1 MIVGAKKL
9 SIGYP
14 EKVVCENINFEIESG
29 DFLCVV
35 GENGTG
41 KSTLIKTIL
50 GLNKTL
56 KGTISFHEGHS
67 KCRVGYLPQIGD
79 MQKDF
84 PATVKEVIMSGFMGT
99 KFFKFFFTKEEKAK
113 AIKMMELTGV
123 SELQNKSFKELSGGQ
138 QQRVLLTR
146 ALLATDDLLILDEP
160 TNGLDAKFTRS
171 FYSLLKTLNKS
182 GITII
187 MVSHNIGK
195 VTEMASHILCLKKSG
210 NFFGTKD
217 EFLSS
222 DLASQML
229 GLEGGER

>member
-9 SIGYP
+9 SVGYP
-14 EKVVCENINFEIESG
+14 DKVVSENINFEIDGG

-41 KSTLIKTIL
+41 KSTLIKTVL
-50 GLNKTL
+50 GLNKPL
-56 KGTISFHEGHS
+56 KGSISFHNGHE
-67 KCRVGYLPQIGD
+67 KCKVGYLPQIGD

-84 PATVKEVIMSGFMGT
+84 PATVKEIVMSGFMGT
-99 KFFKFFFTKEEKAK
+99 KFFKLFFTKEEKEKAK
-113 AIKMMELTGV
+113 KMMELTGV
-123 SELQNKSFKELSGGQ
+123 IDLQGKSFKELSGGQ

-160 TNGLDAKFTRS
+160 TNGLDARFTKS
-171 FYSLLKTLNKS
+171 FYSLLKNLNKS

-195 VTEMASHILCLKKSG
+195 VTELASHILCLRKGG
-210 NFFGTKD
+210 NFFGTKE
-217 EFLSS
+217 EFLAS
-222 DLASQML
+222 DLSTQML

>member
-9 SIGYP
+9 SVGYP
-14 EKVVCENINFEIESG
+14 DKVVCENINFEIESG
-29 DFLCVV
+29 NFMCVV

-50 GLNKTL
+50 GLNKAL
-56 KGTISFHEGHS
+56 KGSIVFHDGHE
-67 KCRVGYLPQIGD
+67 KCKVGYLPQIGD

-84 PATVKEVIMSGFMGT
+84 PATVKEVVMSGFMGT
-99 KFFKFFFTKEEKAK
+99 KFFKFFFTKEEKEKAK
-113 AIKMMELTGV
+113 KMMELCGV
-123 SELQNKSFKELSGGQ
+123 GELQNKGFKELSGGQ

-160 TNGLDAKFTRS
+160 TNGLDAKFTKS

-195 VTEMASHILCLKKSG
+195 VTELATHILCLRKGG
-210 NFFGTKD
+210 NFFGTKE
-217 EFLSS
+217 EFL
-222 DLASQML
+222 ASELSTQML

>member
-9 SIGYP
+9 SVGYP
-14 EKVVCENINFEIESG
+14 DKTVCENINFEIDGG

-50 GLNKTL
+50 GLNKAL
-56 KGTISFHEGHS
+56 KGSISFHDGHE
-67 KCRVGYLPQIGD
+67 KCKVGYLPQIGD

-84 PATVKEVIMSGFMGT
+84 PATVKEIVMSGFMGT
-99 KFFKFFFTKEEKAK
+99 KFFKLFFTKEEKAK
-113 AIKMMELTGV
+113 AKKMMELTGV
-123 SELQNKSFKELSGGQ
+123 LDLQNKSFKELSGGQ

-146 ALLATDDLLILDEP
+146 ALLATDDLLVLDEP
-160 TNGLDAKFTRS
+160 TNGLDARFTKS

-195 VTEMASHILCLKKSG
+195 VTELATHILCLRKGG
-210 NFFGTKD
+210 NFFGTKE
-217 EFLSS
+217 EFLAS
-222 DLASQML
+222 DLSAQML